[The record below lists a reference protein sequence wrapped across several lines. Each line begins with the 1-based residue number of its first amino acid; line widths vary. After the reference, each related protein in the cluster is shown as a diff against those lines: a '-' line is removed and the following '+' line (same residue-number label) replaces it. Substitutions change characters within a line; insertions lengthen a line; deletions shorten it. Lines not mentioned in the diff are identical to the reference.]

1 MVSKMLIHNEK
12 DLVGV
17 VTQDIIDGEEV
28 EGVYMD
34 THNKIKLK
42 AISPIPLGH
51 KIALK
56 DIKQNELVIE
66 YGEPIGKATA
76 NIKMGEH
83 VHTNNLKTM
92 RW

>member
-34 THNKIKLK
+34 THKKIKLK

-51 KIALK
+51 KMALK

>member
-1 MVSKMLIHNEK
+1 MLIHNEK

-17 VTQDIIDGEEV
+17 VTQDIRKGENV

-34 THNKIKLK
+34 TNKRIKLNS
-42 AISPIPLGH
+42 ISDIPLGH
-51 KIALK
+51 KMALK
-56 DIKQNELVIE
+56 DIKQNEIVVE
-66 YGEPIGKATA
+66 YGEPIGKASA
-76 NIKMGEH
+76 NIKKGEH

>member
-51 KIALK
+51 KMALK